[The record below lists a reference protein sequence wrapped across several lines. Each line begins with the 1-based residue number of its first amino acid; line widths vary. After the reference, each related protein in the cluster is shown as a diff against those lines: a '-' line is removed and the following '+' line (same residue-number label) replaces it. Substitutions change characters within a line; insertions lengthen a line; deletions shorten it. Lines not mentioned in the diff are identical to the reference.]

1 MDLSIVIP
9 AFNNSSHLAATLA
22 RMTHYCADFDYEII
36 VVDYSSETG
45 ESERIHGLLAANHHA
60 RLHESRVPG
69 NIAVACN
76 IGFRL
81 ARSEVVFFLEPEDLF
96 GTNYIIRRLKRH
108 ADTRID
114 IMFGN
119 YTTVSEKSLRS
130 YVFNYQEGVTGED
143 FLFIEM
149 GDIRTSTISVRKKQ
163 DRRFLFPEFLARY
176 QDWGFLVNATNLG
189 ARVVHDQGGGV
200 FIRCG
205 AEDLNRCRLNID
217 ASERFIDTY
226 LQASGRYISGF
237 ACKHLL
243 ASLYSEDLQAFNYY
257 SSRMERH
264 TLSGKFKAIKLYGD
278 CLARLGLF
286 PLGGRLLRT
295 AREGLRR

>member
-1 MDLSIVIP
+1 M
-9 AFNNSSHLAATLA
+9 
-22 RMTHYCADFDYEII
+22 
-36 VVDYSSETG
+36 
-45 ESERIHGLLAANHHA
+45 
-60 RLHESRVPG
+60 
-69 NIAVACN
+69 
-76 IGFRL
+76 
-81 ARSEVVFFLEPEDLF
+81 F
-96 GTNYIIRRLKRH
+96 GTNYIIRRLRRH
-108 ADTRID
+108 EDTRID
-114 IMFGN
+114 IVFGN
-119 YTTVSEKSLRS
+119 YTTVNDKNVRS
-130 YVFNYQEGVTGED
+130 YVFNYQEGVAGED

-205 AEDLNRCRLNID
+205 DEDLNRCRLNID

-286 PLGGRLLRT
+286 PLGEAAAHGPRGITEVTCNRGKSQL
-295 AREGLRR
+295 